1 MAITLSD
8 IMALRADKNLFARV
22 DKLVESRAAAIKAAE
37 AARSDLAKAEAE
49 LRELG
54 IDVSGGAGKRGAGGA
69 ATGRKGGVPSARG
82 PGRPA
87 KDQSARVSAATAGGE
102 GGSSVGNGKSHAA
115 GGGRKTTADYAA
127 ALDEVGAEF
136 AKAGKTDITGPDIFA
151 AMSKRGFTSK
161 QVVMNQARAHKAWTM
176 KGVKRGAR
184 YFYKG

>member
-22 DKLVESRAAAIKAAE
+22 DKLVESRAAAMKAAE
-37 AARSDLAKAEAE
+37 AARSDLSKAEAE

-54 IDVSGGAGKRGAGGA
+54 IDVGGGAGNGGTGRSA
-69 ATGRKGGVPSARG
+69 KGRKGGVPQARG
-82 PGRPA
+82 PGRTA
-87 KDQSARVSAATAGGE
+87 KSQGARGSA
-102 GGSSVGNGKSHAA
+102 GSP
-115 GGGRKTTADYAA
+115 GGRKTTADYAA
-127 ALDEVGAEF
+127 ALDDVGAEF

-151 AMSKRGFTSK
+151 AMRKRGFTSK
-161 QVVMNQARAHKAWTM
+161 QVVMNQARAHKRWTM